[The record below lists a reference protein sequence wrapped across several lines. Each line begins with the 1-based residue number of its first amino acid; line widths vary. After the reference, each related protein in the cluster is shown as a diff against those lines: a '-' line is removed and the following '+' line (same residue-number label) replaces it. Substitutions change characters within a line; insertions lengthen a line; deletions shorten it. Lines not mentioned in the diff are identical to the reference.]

1 MSGFVGIYP
10 NANDQTNRMIAALD
24 KINEDYDNYIA
35 SSCGSVR
42 RSQCVA
48 SQLSFFIS
56 LRQERQPSHL
66 RKLTSIYSINVILP

>member
-10 NANDQTNRMIAALD
+10 NANDQTNRAIAALD
-24 KINEDYDNYIA
+24 KSIEDYDNYIA
-35 SSCGSVR
+35 SSCGSVG

-56 LRQERQPSHL
+56 PR
-66 RKLTSIYSINVILP
+66 

>member
-1 MSGFVGIYP
+1 MAIYP

-24 KINEDYDNYIA
+24 KIIEDYDNCIA
-35 SSCGSVR
+35 CSCGSVG

-56 LRQERQPSHL
+56 LRQECQPSHL
-66 RKLTSIYSINVILP
+66 RKLTSTYSINVILP